1 MKRKNSGIDRRQP
14 EGLFGKNLAKTQFQ
28 DYHPGLLSDYKI
40 KLIDLNPSKRSKI
53 KAINK
58 LVMDVN
64 IAQRIAD

>member
-1 MKRKNSGIDRRQP
+1 
-14 EGLFGKNLAKTQFQ
+14 LAKTQFQ

-40 KLIDLNPSKRSKI
+40 KLIDLNPSKRSNI